1 MKKKIFGYLFYG
13 LAIVLVT
20 LYIGVAL
27 RPNIV
32 LNTVVTIF
40 IAIISCLLI
49 YFGGVLLSKYYKN
62 DKPLKINLWLF
73 FILYILLFIDLTL
86 FDTAWGR
93 QGLFVSFNLEYLKDS
108 VNLIPFSTIYEYLV
122 ENFNNLTNTSIIFYN
137 IFGNFVALMPMA
149 FFLPLLFKKQNKF
162 KTYFLTILTITLGIE
177 LLQLFGGV
185 GRFDIDDGILN
196 VGGSLI
202 MFKIL
207 KIKEINLLIKKIFLL
222 EKNKIDIKK
231 LTKIFIVIGII
242 LIGLLILIK
251 YRNSLYRENLDTL
264 HYQMEIVD
272 ESSSCTE
279 GLDKFYENEFYNYY
293 FTCQKSDKVYAII
306 NEKDKYL
313 VKDLLNNNTSKYN
326 VDIERIEER
335 LEFYNIKYQKE
346 NKYPNVMLN
355 INLIN
360 HNDSYTSPEINVNVL
375 DKSII
380 DAKLN
385 YRDADL
391 DLEKYN
397 ITLHFIP
404 KQKGTTTVEVSS
416 FDSNTEELIDKREYK
431 IVVDKDLNVNY
442 ELIDSVD
449 MTCLESFL
457 GAYITTEKNTVKNEK
472 LSNIIAIDLSN
483 VKNSIVKVT
492 DNDDIYIIID
502 TEDNNV
508 LNALDK
514 YFNEIYPNYQKV
526 KYHNLYIY
534 LSNGLNDFNLKN
546 DLKDACK

>member
-1 MKKKIFGYLFYG
+1 MKKKIFGCLFYS
-13 LAIVLVT
+13 LAVVLVT

-27 RPNIV
+27 QP
-32 LNTVVTIF
+32 TVTLDTTTTLV

-73 FILYILLFIDLTL
+73 FALYILLFVDLTL
-86 FDTAWGR
+86 LDTAWGR
-93 QGLFVSFNLEYLKDS
+93 RGLFVSFNLEYLKNS
-108 VNLIPFSTIYEYLV
+108 VNLIPFSTIYEYLI

-149 FFLPLLFKKQNKF
+149 FFLPLLFKKENNF
-162 KTYFLTILTITLGIE
+162 KTFFLTMLIITLGVE

-185 GRFDIDDGILN
+185 GRFDIDDVILN
-196 VGGSLI
+196 VGGSLL

-231 LTKIFIVIGII
+231 LIKIFIVIGIF

-251 YRNSLYRENLDTL
+251 YRNSLYKDNLDTL

-293 FTCQKSDKVYAII
+293 FTCKKSDKVYAII

-335 LEFYNIKYQKE
+335 LEFYKIKYQKE
-346 NKYPNVMLN
+346 SKYTNVMLN

-360 HNDSYTSPEINVNVL
+360 HNDSYTSPEMNVNVL

-380 DAKLN
+380 EAKLD
-385 YRDADL
+385 YRDADV

-431 IVVDKDLNVNY
+431 IVVDKDLKVNY
-442 ELIDSVD
+442 ELIDYVD
-449 MTCLESFL
+449 MTCLENFL
-457 GAYITTEKNTVKNEK
+457 GGYITSEKNVVKDETLENVVS
-472 LSNIIAIDLSN
+472 LDLTK
-483 VKNSIVKVT
+483 VKSSKVKVT
-492 DNDDIYIIID
+492 DNDNIYIIID
-502 TEDNNV
+502 
-508 LNALDK
+508 ALDPNIFDILDD
-514 YFNEIYPNYQKV
+514 YFQEIYPNYQKA
-526 KYHNLYIY
+526 KYHNFTIY
-534 LSNGLNDFNLKN
+534 LSNDNSDFNLEN
-546 DLKDACK
+546 DLKDVCK

>member
-1 MKKKIFGYLFYG
+1 MKKKIFGCLFYS
-13 LAIVLVT
+13 LAVVLVT

-27 RPNIV
+27 QP
-32 LNTVVTIF
+32 TVTLDTTTTLV

-73 FILYILLFIDLTL
+73 FALYLLLFVDLTL
-86 FDTAWGR
+86 LDTAWGR

-122 ENFNNLTNTSIIFYN
+122 ENFNNLTNTSVIFYN
-137 IFGNFVALMPMA
+137 IFGNFIALMPMA

-162 KTYFLTILTITLGIE
+162 KTYFLTILAITLGIE

-185 GRFDIDDGILN
+185 GRFDIDDVILN

-251 YRNSLYRENLDTL
+251 YRNSLYKDNLDTL

-279 GLDKFYENEFYNYY
+279 GLDKFYEDEFYNYY
-293 FTCQKSDKVYAII
+293 FPCQKSDKVYAII
-306 NEKDKYL
+306 NDKDKYL
-313 VKDLLNNNTSKYN
+313 VKDLLNNNTSKYKI
-326 VDIERIEER
+326 DIDRIEER

-360 HNDSYTSPEINVNVL
+360 HNDSYTSPEMNVNVL

-380 DAKLN
+380 EAKLD
-385 YRDADL
+385 YRDADV

-431 IVVDKDLNVNY
+431 IVVDKDLKVNY
-442 ELIDSVD
+442 ELIDYVD
-449 MTCLESFL
+449 MTCLENFL
-457 GAYITTEKNTVKNEK
+457 GGYITSEKNVVKDETLENVVS
-472 LSNIIAIDLSN
+472 LDLTK
-483 VKNSIVKVT
+483 VKSSKVKVT
-492 DNDDIYIIID
+492 DNDNIYIIID
-502 TEDNNV
+502 
-508 LNALDK
+508 ALDPNIFDILDD
-514 YFNEIYPNYQKV
+514 YFQEIYPNYQKA
-526 KYHNLYIY
+526 KYHNFTIY
-534 LSNGLNDFNLKN
+534 LSNDNSDFNLEN
-546 DLKDACK
+546 DLKDVCK

>member
-1 MKKKIFGYLFYG
+1 MKKKILGYLFYG
-13 LAIVLVT
+13 LALVLVT
-20 LYIGVAL
+20 LYISVAL
-27 RPNIV
+27 QP
-32 LNTVVTIF
+32 TVTLDTTTTLV
-40 IAIISCLLI
+40 IALLSCLLI

-73 FILYILLFIDLTL
+73 FALYILLFVDLTL
-86 FDTAWGR
+86 LDTAWGR
-93 QGLFVSFNLEYLKDS
+93 RGLFASFDLEYLKNS
-108 VNLIPFSTIYEYLV
+108 VNLIPFRTIYEYLV
-122 ENFNNLTNTSIIFYN
+122 ENFNNLTNTSVIFYN
-137 IFGNFVALMPMA
+137 ILGNFVALMPMA

-162 KTYFLTILTITLGIE
+162 KTYFLTVLSITLVIE

-185 GRFDIDDGILN
+185 GRFDIDDVILN
-196 VGGSLI
+196 VGGSLL
-202 MFKIL
+202 MFKML

-231 LTKIFIVIGII
+231 LIKIFIIIGII

-251 YRNSLYRENLDTL
+251 YRNSLYKENLDTL

-293 FTCQKSDKVYAII
+293 FPCQKSDKVYAII
-306 NEKDKYL
+306 NDKDKYL
-313 VKDLLNNNTSKYN
+313 VKDLLNNNPSKYK
-326 VDIERIEER
+326 VDIERVEER
-335 LEFYNIKYQKE
+335 LEFYKIKYQKE
-346 NKYPNVMLN
+346 NKYTNVILN

-380 DAKLN
+380 EAKLD
-385 YRDADL
+385 YRDADI

-404 KQKGTTTVEVSS
+404 KRKGTTIVDVSS
-416 FDSNTEELIDKREYK
+416 FDSDTEELIDKREYK
-431 IVVDKDLNVNY
+431 IVVDKDLKVKY
-442 ELIDSVD
+442 ELIDNID

-457 GAYITTEKNTVKNEK
+457 GGYITTEKNTVKDEQ
-472 LSNIIAIDLSN
+472 LSNIIAVDLSN
-483 VKNSIVKVT
+483 VKNSLVKVT
-492 DNDDIYIIID
+492 NNDDIYIIID

-508 LNALDK
+508 FDALDN

-526 KYHNLYIY
+526 EYHNLYIY